1 MRAAFCLIGQK
12 GIILV
17 KKPTIRHL
25 IAAKALA
32 LKSSAPKS
40 RDKVRRELRALEV
53 ARQIKL
59 EHRRAA

>member
-1 MRAAFCLIGQK
+1 M
-12 GIILV
+12 

-32 LKSSAPKS
+32 LKSAAPKS

-53 ARQIKL
+53 ARQLRK
-59 EHRRAA
+59 EAKAA